1 MYIYIYMLDKNDLEV
16 CIYISM
22 SISIYIYT
30 SFDYIHYIDS
40 HEIIQCG
47 VYSAAQKHV
56 AQYKILQYSNAREST
71 TERYS
76 TSR

>member
-1 MYIYIYMLDKNDLEV
+1 MLDKNDLEV